1 MYICRYRAG
10 LEPAPTERQSFRQR
24 CHSITPINHHLMGS
38 YLPQNEPYYHPWLI
52 VIYVPNQ
59 INGKILKQIKNIAK
73 I

>member
-1 MYICRYRAG
+1 
-10 LEPAPTERQSFRQR
+10 
-24 CHSITPINHHLMGS
+24 MGS

>member
-1 MYICRYRAG
+1 M
-10 LEPAPTERQSFRQR
+10 PVNQ
-24 CHSITPINHHLMGS
+24 HLIGS
-38 YLPQNEPYYHPWLI
+38 LFPQNEPYCHSWLI

>member
-1 MYICRYRAG
+1 MCIISNK
-10 LEPAPTERQSFRQR
+10 L
-24 CHSITPINHHLMGS
+24 NV
-38 YLPQNEPYYHPWLI
+38 I

>member
-1 MYICRYRAG
+1 MMVC
-10 LEPAPTERQSFRQR
+10 LSFFR
-24 CHSITPINHHLMGS
+24 
-38 YLPQNEPYYHPWLI
+38 LI

>member
-1 MYICRYRAG
+1 MPRITVFADTKHLKKRHQNTVLDGYARYEAY
-10 LEPAPTERQSFRQR
+10 
-24 CHSITPINHHLMGS
+24 CHS
-38 YLPQNEPYYHPWLI
+38 WLI

>member
-1 MYICRYRAG
+1 MTKSFYILLTAV
-10 LEPAPTERQSFRQR
+10 AVF
-24 CHSITPINHHLMGS
+24 
-38 YLPQNEPYYHPWLI
+38 I